1 MEHAYLAV
9 ACIQTKEKM
18 RLPQNMKDGT
28 EFPPLF
34 LFMQTPRRAE

>member
-9 ACIQTKEKM
+9 ACIRTKEKNET
-18 RLPQNMKDGT
+18 PSKYEDGT